1 MAHNTEVGGSGG
13 LRSLQLSYDEADILY
28 WQRIPAPLQFKLS
41 HGWHLS
47 NAGYVMPS
55 AGTEMRALI
64 AERQAHMTPAEQS
77 QSANDRTAQCGRGV
91 SKTSATSS
99 SRARPASRPLQ
110 PH

>member
-1 MAHNTEVGGSGG
+1 MAHNVEADGSG
-13 LRSLQLSYDEADILY
+13 LRSLQPSLDEADVLY
-28 WQRIPAPLQFKLS
+28 WRRILVSLQYKLP
-41 HGWHLS
+41 HGWHLH
-47 NAGYVMPS
+47 NAGYAVPPPPRP
-55 AGTEMRALI
+55 EMRALI
-64 AERQAHMTPAEQS
+64 AERRAHMTPAEQS